1 MPSRRQTNMPSTTT
15 LRCPAC
21 GKVNS
26 SLPDHPA
33 HTAGTS
39 PCTRCQADL
48 RPLLHIRQVGLQ
60 LQGQLLRQLGASQ
73 REQARA
79 TLREWQALS
88 PQATQFARQLQ
99 SLLS

>member
-1 MPSRRQTNMPSTTT
+1 MPATTT

-26 SLPDHPA
+26 NLPDHPDPA
-33 HTAGTS
+33 ADTN
-39 PCTRCQADL
+39 PCARCQAEL
-48 RPLLHIRQVGLQ
+48 RPLLRIQQAGLQ
-60 LQGQLLRQLGASQ
+60 LQSQLLRQLAAGQ
-73 REQARA
+73 REQARN

-88 PQATQFARQLQ
+88 PQAAQFARSLQ